1 MILEVSKEKSMI
13 YNSLNIAEEVNK
25 NGYIQI
31 NDFFNLND
39 FNLIQNIIKSYQVK
53 KGGSASQFPLS
64 IKSYIIKLA
73 KLEIKKIYDAIL

>member
-1 MILEVSKEKSMI
+1 MLKK
-13 YNSLNIAEEVNK
+13 LTK

-64 IKSYIIKLA
+64 IKSYIVKLA
-73 KLEIKKIYDAIL
+73 KLEIKKIYDAILLKKISKL

>member
-1 MILEVSKEKSMI
+1 MRITGLILEVSKEKSMI

-53 KGGSASQFPLS
+53 KKGGSASHFLYQ
-64 IKSYIIKLA
+64 
-73 KLEIKKIYDAIL
+73 